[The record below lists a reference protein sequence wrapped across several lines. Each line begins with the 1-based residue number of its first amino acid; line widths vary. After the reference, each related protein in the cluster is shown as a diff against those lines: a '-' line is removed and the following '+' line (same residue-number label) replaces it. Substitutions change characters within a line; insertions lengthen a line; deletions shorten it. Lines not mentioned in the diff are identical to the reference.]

1 MATTK
6 TKPTK
11 QHVAEAV
18 DTLAKWFPEEAANL
32 KDKRDDI
39 IRHIFEGTEPAK
51 GSAILLLKS
60 SEGKAQAK
68 ALVALPQLT
77 PCEEAVAVVVVDAI
91 FFVIGMVGLRV
102 SNQERMAR
110 AIIRELGPETL
121 RGFARTIHNFN
132 SAEGAYNK
140 AKALFALLGEI
151 YNAGGFSA
159 VFKILKDEMTWWE
172 WVKTG
177 LIAVAQIVAWF
188 ATDGVAFIAEAAL
201 SIMSAEQLIE
211 DAIKA
216 GKACS

>member
-11 QHVAEAV
+11 QQVAEAV

-60 SEGKAQAK
+60 SEEKAQAQ
-68 ALVALPQLT
+68 ALVALRQLT
-77 PCEEAVAVVVVDAI
+77 PYEAAVVVVLVDAI
-91 FFVIGMVGLRV
+91 SFVLGMVGLHV
-102 SNQERMAR
+102 SNQERMER
-110 AIIRELGPETL
+110 AIIREQGPETL
-121 RGFARTIHNFN
+121 RGFARAIENFN

-140 AKALFALLGEI
+140 AKALFALLGGI
-151 YNAGGFSA
+151 YNAGGFPA
-159 VFKILKDEMTWWE
+159 VFKILKHEMTWWE
-172 WVKTG
+172 WVKAVA
-177 LIAVAQIVAWF
+177 IAVAQIVAWF
-188 ATDGVAFIAEAAL
+188 ATDGIAFIAEAAL

-211 DAIKA
+211 DVIKA